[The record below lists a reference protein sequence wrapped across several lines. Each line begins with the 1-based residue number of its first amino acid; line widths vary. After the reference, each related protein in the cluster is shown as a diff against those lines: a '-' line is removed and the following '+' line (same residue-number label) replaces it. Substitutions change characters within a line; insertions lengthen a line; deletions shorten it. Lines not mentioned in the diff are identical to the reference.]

1 MTTRTTTTPPSAIAI
16 KALAGVAGALII
28 GCVTHYAVAA
38 IGGYGAAG
46 APLLMALA
54 AGLVMGAIVI
64 GVSWH
69 SSRKVLALLT
79 AFALLC
85 GESYA
90 LINTGERTL
99 EQREAR
105 MAPIR
110 KVAAHRAELDGDVA
124 KAEAALA
131 ALSTTARIE
140 TARIETALAAKA
152 ATEAAAIN
160 AVKERSCVD
169 RCKTRIDASVDDA
182 KREVEAARSELGE
195 RRAAAERKI
204 ADLKSAI
211 AALPVAETQSI
222 LAATLGVDG
231 WKIDLLAAALISI
244 AANGLGSL
252 LLAFSVHLPAASRKT
267 TATSVPSF
275 SDTTQSS
282 FSTGD
287 DAAQARTMFSGPL
300 PENDEGPVSPLPPK
314 GGKRRDR
321 KTTTKVE
328 RKTMPSNVVP
338 LFGAHPVIR
347 ALADAGR
354 PLSNDE
360 LAHAMGCSSGEASKR
375 WKEVAG
381 DLDVGKNGRHLAIS
395 LKEWSRSRAAC

>member
-28 GCVTHYAVAA
+28 GCVTHYAIAA

-110 KVAAHRAELDGDVA
+110 KVAALRAELDGDVA

-140 TARIETALAAKA
+140 TAMAAKA

-211 AALPVAETQSI
+211 AALPVAGTQSI

-267 TATSVPSF
+267 TTTSVPSF

-282 FSTGD
+282 FSTAD

-321 KTTTKVE
+321 KTTTRTTE
-328 RKTMPSNVVP
+328 RKTTMPSNVVP

-395 LKEWSRSRAAC
+395 LKAQRAIA